1 VGRNF
6 HAVNA
11 VAMDENRPK
20 PGDIARRLVE
30 KTRQQMMD
38 RARAATYGP
47 DLLTLTDG
55 FLRETFSAPRDE
67 AREIAREWLERY
79 PKAAYM
85 TAVERWS
92 ELPDGRISFTLR
104 RLKSAD

>member
-1 VGRNF
+1 
-6 HAVNA
+6 
-11 VAMDENRPK
+11 MDENRPK

-38 RARAATYGP
+38 RARSATYGA

-67 AREIAREWLERY
+67 ARTIAREWLERY